1 LIIALVLAPPFSSS
15 FCLSS
20 SSFSGRVVVV
30 AIPLFMARQSLLTT
44 FYPFLFTQSSHVLH
58 ATTRIIEAQQE
69 QGQEQQQQQRSATLL
84 F

>member
-1 LIIALVLAPPFSSS
+1 
-15 FCLSS
+15 
-20 SSFSGRVVVV
+20 
-30 AIPLFMARQSLLTT
+30 MARQSLLTN
-44 FYPFLFTQSSHVLH
+44 FFLHFSSHNHRVLH

>member
-1 LIIALVLAPPFSSS
+1 
-15 FCLSS
+15 
-20 SSFSGRVVVV
+20 
-30 AIPLFMARQSLLTT
+30 MARQSLLTT